1 MIVCIFDTETTG
13 LIENHMRKLDQQ
25 PEVIEFAGV
34 LADWDL
40 LNVKEQYESFVR
52 PSQALP
58 DKTRE
63 VTHLS
68 DDDLKSAPVFR
79 DIADRVQGLIA
90 GADIVCGHNLS
101 YDMEIIDLEFER
113 LGRTFVWP
121 TTRICTV
128 EQTIH
133 ISGNRIKLSDLY
145 RMLTGQEH
153 RDAHRAMPDVLAT
166 LVCLKG
172 IRDKGWL

>member
-1 MIVCIFDTETTG
+1 
-13 LIENHMRKLDQQ
+13 
-25 PEVIEFAGV
+25 
-34 LADWDL
+34 
-40 LNVKEQYESFVR
+40 
-52 PSQALP
+52 
-58 DKTRE
+58 
-63 VTHLS
+63 
-68 DDDLKSAPVFR
+68 
-79 DIADRVQGLIA
+79 
-90 GADIVCGHNLS
+90 
-101 YDMEIIDLEFER
+101 MEIIDLEFER